1 MTVTTNGRTT
11 RTGACG
17 PAFNTGKVGM
27 RILVTGGA
35 GFIGSHVVDSLL
47 AKRHS
52 VAVLDDLSSGSRE
65 NLPTTVP
72 LHVVDICDRDRVK
85 GVFDEVRPE
94 AVFHEAA
101 QLSVSRSVREPV
113 FDAQV
118 NLLGILHVLEN
129 CVRTGTGKVVFASSG
144 GVLYGDVY
152 EPATETAPCDPI
164 SPYGISKWASE
175 QYLRFFTREHGLKT
189 VALRYANVY
198 GPRQNPHG
206 EAGVVAIFAR
216 KMLAA
221 QGVVINGDGR
231 YLRDYVFVGDVAR
244 ANVLALECDL
254 AEPFAAFNIGTGTTT
269 DVNQLAAQMRS
280 ACNAINQSRGR
291 PGNVPEPTHGPPRPG
306 DLRSSVISY
315 RKATELLGW
324 RPTVSLA
331 DGVRQTIEWFSS
343 SGDIVP

>member
-1 MTVTTNGRTT
+1 
-11 RTGACG
+11 
-17 PAFNTGKVGM
+17 M

-35 GFIGSHVVDSLL
+35 GFIGSHVADALV

-52 VAVLDDLSSGSRE
+52 VAVLDDLSSGNRANIPS
-65 NLPTTVP
+65 TVP
-72 LHVVDICDRDRVK
+72 LHVVDVRDREKVRH
-85 GVFDEVRPE
+85 VFDEVRPE
-94 AVFHEAA
+94 AVFHQAA

-118 NLLGILHVLEN
+118 NLLGSLHILEN
-129 CVRTGTGKVVFASSG
+129 CVRIGARKLIFASSG

-152 EPATETAPCDPI
+152 EPAPETAPCDPI

-206 EAGVVAIFAR
+206 EAGVVAIFAQ
-216 KMLAA
+216 KMLAG
-221 QGVVINGDGR
+221 QGVTVNGDGR

-244 ANVLALECDL
+244 ANVLALERDL

-269 DVNQLAAQMRS
+269 DVNQLAAQVRS
-280 ACNAINQSRGR
+280 ACIALNQSRGR
-291 PGNVPEPTHGPPRPG
+291 STEIPLPTHGPPRPG
-306 DLRSSVISY
+306 DLRSSIVSH
-315 RKATELLGW
+315 RKATEVLGW
-324 RPTVSLA
+324 QPTVSLA
-331 DGVRQTIEWFSS
+331 EGLRQTIEWFSS
-343 SGDIVP
+343 AAHAET